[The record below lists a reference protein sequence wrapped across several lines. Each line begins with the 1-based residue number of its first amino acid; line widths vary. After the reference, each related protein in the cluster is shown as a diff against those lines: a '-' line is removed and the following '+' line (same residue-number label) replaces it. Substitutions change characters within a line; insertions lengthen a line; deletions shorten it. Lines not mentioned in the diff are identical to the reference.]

1 MQRSGRS
8 SPSRTLDS
16 HGASCNTWYTGR
28 AMTSQRTPGNLPST
42 WNMLLS
48 WYKPFTMPTCTNRG
62 PASAYRADAI
72 LEGGGNVTSLLPV
85 FLFFLVSIP
94 TSSVSLS
101 VSIPNRSH
109 DIPQRSIDSLFR
121 QDPHDDIVA
130 TSLRHHQDLPYR
142 EGSSHARQ
150 MMTSFV
156 YHCLVP
162 LFSI

>member
-16 HGASCNTWYTGR
+16 QGVSCNTWYTGR
-28 AMTSQRTPGNLPST
+28 ATTSQRTPGNLPST

-48 WYKPFTMPTCTNRG
+48 WYKPFTMPIHTNRG
-62 PASAYRADAI
+62 PASASRADAI
-72 LEGGGNVTSLLPV
+72 LEGGVMLRASSLSSYPSR
-85 FLFFLVSIP
+85 VSVP

-150 MMTSFV
+150 MATSFV

>member
-8 SPSRTLDS
+8 SPSRTPDS

-28 AMTSQRTPGNLPST
+28 ATTSQRTPGNLPST

-48 WYKPFTMPTCTNRG
+48 WYKPFTMPTRTNQG

-72 LEGGGNVTSLLPV
+72 LEGGVMLRASSLPSYPSC
-85 FLFFLVSIP
+85 VSVP

-101 VSIPNRSH
+101 VPILNRSH

-130 TSLRHHQDLPYR
+130 TSLRHRQDLPYR
-142 EGSSHARQ
+142 EGSSHACQ
-150 MMTSFV
+150 MATSFV
-156 YHCLVP
+156 YYCLVP